1 MKHAGSFR
9 EPFQRHYANVGNK
22 DPSGGQLKE
31 IPVKLTKLLERT
43 ASDIPTE
50 NFIISINRRNEF
62 RKVRKRGLN
71 VSPPV
76 HRETNFLKRMQR

>member
-22 DPSGGQLKE
+22 NPSEATLVKE

-43 ASDIPTE
+43 ASDIAD
-50 NFIISINRRNEF
+50 
-62 RKVRKRGLN
+62 RKL
-71 VSPPV
+71 
-76 HRETNFLKRMQR
+76 HHFH